1 VFLNSE
7 QQKEKKKKAMSSQ
20 ILIVSWHS
28 PRKSELESNPVKGKD
43 LIEKIRRWLEGLYR
57 ELVNNW
63 GLNWGFG

>member
-43 LIEKIRRWLEGLYR
+43 LIEKIRR
-57 ELVNNW
+57 
-63 GLNWGFG
+63 